1 MKLRYF
7 FIILIVGSLFLLSIA
22 GGGLYWILAQS
33 PWNILRGGITTYPEA
48 AIFVPKNAPAM
59 VSLGINP
66 DRLEAWRL
74 LATPIGDRQESRR
87 ELNEIE
93 YASLPGFDCLPL
105 SQFSQ
110 WEKQINTRF
119 DRDVETIV
127 MCHHGVRSAQMCQW
141 LLNIGFTKVKNV
153 SGGIDAYSVV
163 VDPSLPR
170 Y

>member
-1 MKLRYF
+1 MSEQF
-7 FIILIVGSLFLLSIA
+7 FHKPIA
-22 GGGLYWILAQS
+22 EIDVEELA
-33 PWNILRGGITTYPEA
+33 L
-48 AIFVPKNAPAM
+48 
-59 VSLGINP
+59 
-66 DRLEAWRL
+66 L
-74 LATPIGDRQESRR
+74 LANSSTQIQLIDVR
-87 ELNEIE
+87 EPHEIE
-93 YASLPGFDCLPL
+93 YACIAGFEFLPL
-105 SQFSQ
+105 SQFAQ

-153 SGGIDAYSVV
+153 SGGIDAYSVM

>member
-1 MKLRYF
+1 MSEQIF
-7 FIILIVGSLFLLSIA
+7 SQPIA
-22 GGGLYWILAQS
+22 EIGVEELADILANSSKQLQL
-33 PWNILRGGITTYPEA
+33 ID
-48 AIFVPKNAPAM
+48 V
-59 VSLGINP
+59 
-66 DRLEAWRL
+66 
-74 LATPIGDRQESRR
+74 R
-87 ELNEIE
+87 EPHEIE
-93 YASLPGFDCLPL
+93 YASLPGFEFLPL

-163 VDPSLPR
+163 VDRTLPR